1 MIPFSPDTIK
11 QYTKLGAWATSKLSD
26 LFDQNAAKKPLDIA
40 LVDAPNKE
48 EFSIGPPR
56 RLTYEKLHRD
66 VNRLAA
72 FLLSEGFCKDDIILV
87 QIPNITELVILY
99 LAAAKLGLIV
109 SPIPVQ
115 YRLKE
120 IRHILSMIA
129 PKAFF
134 TSTKF
139 KKFNHAKYFVENMGG
154 VEAKIYAWGDDLPV
168 GAKSLDNLSL
178 AESIEKRLNDYT
190 DSSDTTAND
199 IFTVCWTSGTEGKP
213 KGVPRTH
220 NNWLTTGAGNIDG
233 VGLQH
238 GDCIL
243 IPFPAVN
250 MASIGALL
258 VPWLMLCGK
267 LVLHHPFDLK
277 IFLNQIQDEKVNYT
291 VAAPTLL
298 NMILKDEAHLR
309 QTDTSALK
317 YLGTGSAPPDAWMMK
332 KFQEEYGLAIAN
344 FFGSNEGTP
353 LCAGYADIPDP
364 EKRAKY
370 FPRAGVKDY
379 QWRNRAANWIQTKL
393 IDPVNGEVINTPG
406 RPGELA
412 VRGPSLFPGY
422 YNRGKFDRTDFDAD
436 GYFYSGDLFEIA
448 TDGEDPCYYR
458 FVGRKK
464 DLIIRGGMNISPVEL
479 DDLLSGHPG
488 VLEAAVAGYP
498 DEVMGERVCAFVVPR
513 HREKISLAQIE
524 KYLTD
529 IGVARYKLPE
539 RLILVSK
546 IPRNP
551 LNKVLRYEL
560 EAILENEI
568 SSQEG

>member
-1 MIPFSPDTIK
+1 MTPFPRDTIQ
-11 QYTKLGAWATSKLSD
+11 QYTKLGAWGTSKLID
-26 LFDQNAAKKPLDIA
+26 LFNHNAATKPLDIA
-40 LVDAPNKE
+40 LVDAPNKA

-56 RLTYEKLHRD
+56 RLTYEKLCQD
-66 VNRLAA
+66 VDRLAA
-72 FLLSEGFCKDDIILV
+72 IMLSEGFHKDDIILV
-87 QIPNITELVILY
+87 QIPNIIELVILY

-115 YRLKE
+115 YRIKE
-120 IRHILSMIA
+120 IRRIVSTIA

-139 KKFNHAKYFVENMGG
+139 KKFNHAKYFVENMGTF
-154 VEAKIYAWGDDLPV
+154 EAKIYAWGNDLPV
-168 GAKSLDNLSL
+168 GAKSLNTLLLEESDERKLS
-178 AESIEKRLNDYT
+178 DYV
-190 DSSDTTAND
+190 DALDTTAND
-199 IFTVCWTSGTEGKP
+199 IFSICWTSGTEGKP

-238 GDCIL
+238 GDCLL

-277 IFLNQIQDEKVNYT
+277 VFLNQIQNEKVNYT
-291 VAAPTLL
+291 VAAPALL

-309 QTDTSALK
+309 QTDISTLK
-317 YLGTGSAPPDAWMMK
+317 YLGTGSAPPDVWMMK
-332 KFQEEYGLAIAN
+332 KFQEKYGLAIAN

-353 LCAGYADIPDP
+353 LCAGHADIPNP

-370 FPRAGVKDY
+370 FPRAGVEDY
-379 QWRNRAANWIQTKL
+379 QWRNRAANWMQTKL
-393 IDPVNGEVINTPG
+393 IDPENGAVIDKPG

-412 VRGPSLFPGY
+412 VCGPSLFPGY
-422 YNRGKFDRTDFDAD
+422 YKRGKFDRTDFDAE
-436 GYFYSGDLFEIA
+436 GYFHTGDLFEIA
-448 TDGEDPCYYR
+448 TDGYVPCYYR

-464 DLIIRGGMNISPVEL
+464 DLIIRGGMNISPAEL

-498 DEVMGERVCAFVVPR
+498 DEIMGERVCAFVVPR
-513 HREKISLAQIE
+513 SGEKISLEHIVT
-524 KYLTD
+524 YLTE
-529 IGVARYKLPE
+529 IGVAPYKMPE
-539 RLILVSK
+539 RMVLVSQL
-546 IPRNP
+546 PRNP
-551 LNKVLRYEL
+551 LNKVLRHEL
-560 EAILENEI
+560 GAILENEI

>member
-1 MIPFSPDTIK
+1 MIPFSPDTIE
-11 QYTKLGAWATSKLSD
+11 QYTKLGAWGTSKLSD
-26 LFDQNAAKKPLDIA
+26 LFEHNAAIQPLDIA
-40 LVDAPNKE
+40 LVDAPNKKD
-48 EFSIGPPR
+48 FSMGPPR
-56 RLTYEKLHRD
+56 RLTYEKLRQD

-72 FLLSEGFCKDDIILV
+72 FLISEGFRKDDIILV
-87 QIPNITELVILY
+87 QIPNIIELIILY
-99 LAAAKLGLIV
+99 LAVAKVGLIV

-115 YRLKE
+115 YRVQE
-120 IRHILSMIA
+120 IKHILAMIE

-139 KKFNHAKYFVENMGG
+139 KKFNHAKYFVENMGAID
-154 VEAKIYAWGDDLPV
+154 VKIYAWGKDIPV
-168 GAKSLDNLSL
+168 GVKSLDAHWL
-178 AESIEKRLNDYT
+178 AESDEKRLNDYVG
-190 DSSDTTAND
+190 SLDTTAND
-199 IFTVCWTSGTEGKP
+199 IFTICWTSGTEGKP

-238 GDCIL
+238 RDCIL
-243 IPFPAVN
+243 IPFPTVN

-258 VPWLMLCGK
+258 VPWLMLGGK

-277 IFLNQIQDEKVNYT
+277 IFLDQIQNEKVNYT
-291 VAAPTLL
+291 VAAPALL
-298 NMILKDEAHLR
+298 NMILKDEEHLR
-309 QTDTSALK
+309 QTDISALK

-332 KFQEEYGLAIAN
+332 KYQQDYGLAIAN

-370 FPRAGVKDY
+370 FPRAGVENY
-379 QWRNRAANWIQTKL
+379 TWRNRAANWIQTKL
-393 IDPVNGEVINTPG
+393 INPENGEVIDEPG
-406 RPGELA
+406 KPGELA
-412 VRGPSLFPGY
+412 VCGPSLFPGY
-422 YNRGKFDRTDFDAD
+422 YDRGEFDRTDFDAE

-448 TDGEDPCYYR
+448 VDGEDPCYYR

-479 DDLLSGHPG
+479 DDLLSGHPE

-498 DEVMGERVCAFVVPR
+498 DEIMGERICAFVVPR
-513 HREKISLAQIE
+513 HREKISLEQIVD
-524 KYLTD
+524 YLTN

-560 EAILENEI
+560 DAILKNEI